1 MFDPTLRSMP
11 AVSSTKVMPT
21 AMMPVKLAC
30 LTMLASESGPRK
42 RGACNPKKRSTA
54 RKITSGS
61 QRSSSSP
68 REARV
73 MRRAPARKAVRM
85 MASWSNVR
93 GGTRR

>member
-30 LTMLASESGPRK
+30 LTILASESGPRK

-54 RKITSGS
+54 RKID
-61 QRSSSSP
+61 QRQPAQQQSLQG
-68 REARV
+68 EARV
-73 MRRAPARKAVRM
+73 
-85 MASWSNVR
+85 
-93 GGTRR
+93 TRRPRRRGRRFA